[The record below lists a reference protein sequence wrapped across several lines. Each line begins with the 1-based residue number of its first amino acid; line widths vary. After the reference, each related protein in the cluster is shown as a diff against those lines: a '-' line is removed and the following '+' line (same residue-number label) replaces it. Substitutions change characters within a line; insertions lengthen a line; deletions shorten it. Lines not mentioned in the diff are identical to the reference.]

1 MIDRYD
7 ARRAVAATG
16 LLEAFNEAGV
26 LAAADVHVARRLAA
40 LAGEAD
46 ERVALAAALAVRG
59 PRLGHVCVD
68 LATIAATASVDTD
81 EPVDLDRAAVA
92 RARRLGRARRGERAR
107 RRAAAR
113 RRHASSTSTA
123 TGARRSGSRAGC
135 ARSPRRRRPSSTRR
149 CSKPGS
155 TGCCPSA
162 AISGWPP
169 RPRCCAAS
177 RSWPAGRARARRRRS
192 RGSSRCS
199 PSRPRRRGDAP
210 PLVALAAPTG
220 KAAARLAEA
229 VHDEAAELAVGDA
242 VRAHLLGLSAPR
254 PSTACSA
261 ARRGAARCRTTS

>member
-1 MIDRYD
+1 M
-7 ARRAVAATG
+7 
-16 LLEAFNEAGV
+16 

-81 EPVDLDRAAVA
+81 EPVDLAALPWPEPGDWAGRVAASALAGGPLHVDGSVVHLDRYRREEERVASGPA
-92 RARRLGRARRGERAR
+92 RARRGAGAR
-107 RRAAAR
+107 RRRGAAR
-113 RRHASSTSTA
+113 
-123 TGARRSGSRAGC
+123 
-135 ARSPRRRRPSSTRR
+135 P
-149 CSKPGS
+149 PGS

-162 AISGWPP
+162 ATSGWRP

-199 PSRPRRRGDAP
+199 PSRPRARGDAP